1 MNKFSILALVLFGSC
16 IFLGSCK
23 KQTPQLPSNK
33 GNEIDKS
40 GASLLKIN
48 QILASK
54 EDCVLKK
61 FAESKGIFKKNEL
74 GFWYKIY
81 NSGNG
86 SAIKD
91 STICKLSS
99 KLMLLNGKILEENIN
114 QFVIGKKQMVVGL
127 EEGLKLM
134 HRGDSA
140 TFIIPWYLGYGMK
153 GNKPLVA
160 PYTSII
166 YKIKLLN

>member
-1 MNKFSILALVLFGSC
+1 MNKFSILAFALFGFCLFFSSC
-16 IFLGSCK
+16 R
-23 KQTPQLPSNK
+23 KQAPQLPSNK

-40 GASLLKIN
+40 EASLLKIN
-48 QILASK
+48 QKLALK
-54 EDCVLKK
+54 EDRIIKE
-61 FAESKGIFKKNEL
+61 FAESKGTFKKNEL

-86 SAIKD
+86 PAIKD
-91 STICKLSS
+91 SSICKFSS
-99 KLMLLNGKILEENIN
+99 RLMLLNGKKLEETVNR
-114 QFVIGKKQMVVGL
+114 FVVGKKQMVVGL

-134 HRGDSA
+134 HGGDSA

-153 GNKPLVA
+153 GNAPLIA